1 MVKKKKNTILNNAF
15 DDRCHKSTSQ
25 VEMAAFGR
33 MIANITTAFA
43 NETLQLVF
51 LDWLI
56 TPEG

>member
-1 MVKKKKNTILNNAF
+1 
-15 DDRCHKSTSQ
+15 
-25 VEMAAFGR
+25 MAAFGR